1 MKSLEISAKT
11 VEEAIQLAL
20 ETLGVNREDVKVTVL
35 RESEADDEE
44 DGEEAKVRVETLV
57 PESGEERNV
66 AETAKDVLEKLLDM
80 MGLDDSAVSYAEP
93 FFEEAEGEVVP
104 LAFEVNGD
112 DLGIL
117 IGRRGQTLASLQYV
131 VRLIVGSQTEAW
143 LPIVIDVEGYKQRR
157 YAALQALAERIAEQV
172 KTRRMPFTLEP
183 MTPYE
188 RRIIHLTL
196 VDHPDVTT
204 ESTGEGE
211 ARKVVIMPR
220 K

>member
-1 MKSLEISAKT
+1 

-20 ETLGVNREDVKVTVL
+20 ETLGVKRKDVKVTVL
-35 RESEADDEE
+35 RENEDEDE
-44 DGEEAKVRVETLV
+44 GTDGEEAKVRVETLV
-57 PESGEERNV
+57 PASEEERDV

-80 MGLDDSAVSYAEP
+80 MGLDDSTVSYAEP
-93 FFEEAEGEVVP
+93 FFQEAEGEVVP
-104 LAFEVNGD
+104 LAFSVNGD

-117 IGRRGQTLASLQYV
+117 IGRRGQTLASLQYI

-183 MTPYE
+183 MPPYE
-188 RRIIHLTL
+188 RRIVHLTL

-211 ARKVVIMPR
+211 ARKVVIIPR

>member
-1 MKSLEISAKT
+1 M
-11 VEEAIQLAL
+11 
-20 ETLGVNREDVKVTVL
+20 
-35 RESEADDEE
+35 
-44 DGEEAKVRVETLV
+44 ETLV